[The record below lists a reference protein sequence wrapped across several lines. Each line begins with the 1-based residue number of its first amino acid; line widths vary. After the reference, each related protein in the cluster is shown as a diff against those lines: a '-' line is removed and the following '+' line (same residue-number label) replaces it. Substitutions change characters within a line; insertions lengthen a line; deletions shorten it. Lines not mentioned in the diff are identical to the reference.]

1 MRCVTVFTVVVAL
14 LGALCLVSEAQ
25 FLNNRPYPT
34 YSLEQMPDTGFSCR
48 DKVLGGYYADSET
61 QCQMFHV
68 CVKVAGLGVQD
79 FRFLCPNGTAFDQDS
94 QICADWDDV
103 DCEAATLYYSSDNFD
118 LYRVGSGY
126 ETAAFAGEDEGTFH
140 LQRSDTG
147 DARLIREHQ
156 SQKINQQANYN
167 TAVPPKR
174 PTPHGRPT
182 QDQDILRGSHSS
194 NFFNNRNGGKETED
208 DYYSNTGAPN
218 QNSDIPKKKVIR
230 KFNNRKPVEDSYDDQ
245 TQKPSKPT
253 AFSNNFAGSV
263 PSSTARTA
271 VSEQYSTT
279 NNYRGRQAG
288 RAAPFRQTPESKQYK
303 NVNRQSTQY
312 NNQND
317 NGQYNPTT
325 AAPKPTYNI
334 QYDTPRVRQQPQAES
349 ATTAAVKPNSNN
361 QYQSKQTDN
370 YSSTTLSGKA
380 QTYNN
385 QYQNKQTDNYSS
397 TAISGNAQTYTNQY
411 QNKQTEN
418 YPSTASVNKQSN
430 QYPSTASVNK
440 QNNQYPSTAAPF
452 RQPDYNKQ
460 TTQYKKETEN
470 YPTTP
475 GFTNKQNYNTQYDVQ
490 KKPTTQAKQTENYQ
504 TTFAPSKQTYQK
516 STTQYYQP
524 KETEN
529 YTTTAE
535 GNNKQYDQHNTKQTT
550 QYNNQYNSQST
561 VYTKQTDYSRTQYQN
576 SQTTQYSQQYSNTSK
591 PTTQHT
597 QYTPTVPKQTTQYQ
611 YSSTTP
617 SAARFSKQYDE
628 TSYDDGSYSDKYD
641 DEKYKQEDEFLKTAH
656 SQNFASAR
664 NEYISSS
671 TKGGNRPTTQSP
683 RPFSITT
690 PAPSRGTSP
699 PRQTQTVPKTTAH
712 VEKKQS
718 PPPKV
723 TEAKAPELAKKKEE
737 KDASYDYAYYD
748 SNVGSEPDYE
758 IGTEFQRSTKK
769 TN

>member
-1 MRCVTVFTVVVAL
+1 M
-14 LGALCLVSEAQ
+14 
-25 FLNNRPYPT
+25 
-34 YSLEQMPDTGFSCR
+34 
-48 DKVLGGYYADSET
+48 
-61 QCQMFHV
+61 
-68 CVKVAGLGVQD
+68 
-79 FRFLCPNGTAFDQDS
+79 
-94 QICADWDDV
+94 
-103 DCEAATLYYSSDNFD
+103 
-118 LYRVGSGY
+118 
-126 ETAAFAGEDEGTFH
+126 
-140 LQRSDTG
+140 QRSDTG
-147 DARLIREHQ
+147 DARLNREHQ

-174 PTPHGRPT
+174 PTPHGRPSH
-182 QDQDILRGSHSS
+182 DQDILRGSSSS
-194 NFFNNRNGGKETED
+194 NFFNNRNGGKETDD
-208 DYYSNTGAPN
+208 DYYSNAGAPN
-218 QNSDIPKKKVIR
+218 QNSDVPKKKVIR
-230 KFNNRKPVEDSYDDQ
+230 KFNTRKPVENYDDQ
-245 TQKPSKPT
+245 TQKPAKPT
-253 AFSNNFAGSV
+253 GFSNNFAGSI
-263 PSSTARTA
+263 PSSTARTT
-271 VSEQYSTT
+271 VSEQYSST
-279 NNYRGRQAG
+279 NNYRGRQNG
-288 RAAPFRQTPESKQYK
+288 RGRGGERHYNNAENFRNNNEGQYNQQQNNNNQQTASTPAPFKQTQEPKQYK

-312 NNQND
+312 NNQYD

-325 AAPKPTYNI
+325 AAPKPTFNN
-334 QYDTPRVRQQPQAES
+334 QYDTPRARPQPQAET
-349 ATTAAVKPNSNN
+349 ATTAAAVKPNYNN

-370 YSSTTLSGKA
+370 YPSTASGGNT

-385 QYQNKQTDNYSS
+385 QYQNKQTDNYPS
-397 TAISGNAQTYTNQY
+397 TASVNKQSNQY
-411 QNKQTEN
+411 QNKQTDN

-430 QYPSTASVNK
+430 QYA
-440 QNNQYPSTAAPF
+440 STAAPF

-470 YPTTP
+470 YPTTA

-490 KKPTTQAKQTENYQ
+490 KKPTTLTKQTENYP

-516 STTQYYQP
+516 QTTQYYQP

-529 YTTTAE
+529 YPSTAG
-535 GNNKQYDQHNTKQTT
+535 GNNKQYEQYNSKQTT
-550 QYNNQYNSQST
+550 QYNSQYNSQST
-561 VYTKQTDYSRTQYQN
+561 DYKQNEYSRTQYQN
-576 SQTTQYSQQYSNTSK
+576 SQTTQYTQQQYSTTSK

-617 SAARFSKQYDE
+617 SAVRFSKQYDE
-628 TSYDDGSYSDKYD
+628 TSYDDGSYNAKYD
-641 DEKYKQEDEFLKTAH
+641 DEKYKPEDEFLKTAH

-671 TKGGNRPTTQSP
+671 TKGANRPTTQSP

-690 PAPSRGTSP
+690 PVPSRGTNP
-699 PRQTQTVPKTTAH
+699 PRQTQSVPKTTAH

-718 PPPKV
+718 TPTAKV
-723 TEAKAPELAKKKEE
+723 TETKVQEPAVKKEE